1 MTTTTAFFYF
11 LFAAYLAGIGSA
23 VMVFGLFV
31 RAADGGHRS
40 AGCFVRTIVWACFIT
55 ALYFAFMGWQF
66 IISGS

>member
-23 VMVFGLFV
+23 VMVFGLFI

-40 AGCFVRTIVWACFIT
+40 AGCFVRTIVWVCFIA
-55 ALYFAFMGWQF
+55 ALYLTLVGGQF
-66 IISGS
+66 LVSRS